1 MEKEKFEQHKR
12 QIGGDVTEFLN
23 RVCHPVLIKKRNIK
37 EFKKEVSTCV
47 YLEKEHIGQ
56 REEPEGKGHAGL
68 GEVRT
73 VWLETARGRRSQWEM
88 GSEGQGM
95 GRGPYHTG
103 PYRPQGL

>member
-47 YLEKEHIGQ
+47 YLKSI
-56 REEPEGKGHAGL
+56 L
-68 GEVRT
+68 
-73 VWLETARGRRSQWEM
+73 ARGKSLRARATLVWEK
-88 GSEGQGM
+88 
-95 GRGPYHTG
+95 
-103 PYRPQGL
+103 